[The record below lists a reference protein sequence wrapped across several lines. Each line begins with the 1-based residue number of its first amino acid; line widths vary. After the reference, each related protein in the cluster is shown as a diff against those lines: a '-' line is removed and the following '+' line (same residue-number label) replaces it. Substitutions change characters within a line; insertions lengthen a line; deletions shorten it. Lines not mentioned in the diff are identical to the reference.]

1 MIIVMRHDATPQQV
15 KAVVSQVEAHGLRTH
30 LSDGEERTV
39 IGVIGTNPFALRDL
53 FVEAP
58 GVAEVVPISK
68 PFKLS
73 NREFRSRDTHIQ
85 IGQHLV
91 GADRPWVVAGPCSVD
106 HEALFLE
113 TARQVKAAGAHALR
127 GGVFKPRTSPYS
139 FQGLRGDGIGILQQA
154 RQETGLPLVCEVL
167 APSDIEALEGV
178 ADVLQI
184 GARNMQNFAL
194 LSEVGRVRKP
204 VLLKRGMSATIEE
217 WLLSAEYILSQGNYQ
232 VILCERGIRTFE
244 TYTRNTLDLNAV
256 PLIREL
262 SHLPVIVD
270 PSHGTGRRSL
280 VTSMALA
287 AIAAGAHG
295 LIVEVHA
302 QPEVAL
308 SDGAQS
314 LTPEGFRQLM
324 TQVASVADALRS
336 TSGVPA

>member
-1 MIIVMRHDATPQQV
+1 MIIVMRHDATPAQV
-15 KAVVSQVEAHGLRTH
+15 QFVVSQVEAHGMRTH

-39 IGVIGTNPFALRDL
+39 IGVIGTNPFTLRDL

-58 GVAEVVPISK
+58 GVAEVVPITK

-73 NREFRSRDTHIQ
+73 NREFRSRDTRIK
-85 IGQHLV
+85 V
-91 GADRPWVVAGPCSVD
+91 GDHEVGGDDVWIVAGPCSVD
-106 HEALFLE
+106 GEELFLT
-113 TARQVKAAGAHALR
+113 TARQVAAAGAHALR
-127 GGVFKPRTSPYS
+127 GGIFKPRTSPYS
-139 FQGLRGDGIGILQQA
+139 FQGLRGGGVEILKEA
-154 RQETGLPLVCEVL
+154 RRQTGLPLVCEVL
-167 APSDIEALEGV
+167 APPDIETLAEV

-194 LSEVGRVRKP
+194 LSEVGHLRTP
-204 VLLKRGMSATIEE
+204 ILLKRGMSATIEE

-256 PLIREL
+256 PLIKEL

-280 VTSMALA
+280 VAAMALA
-287 AIAAGAHG
+287 GIAAGAHG
-295 LIVEVHA
+295 LMVEVHA

-314 LTPEGFRQLM
+314 LTPEAFAQLVRQVDA
-324 TQVASVADALRS
+324 VAAALGRPVSVA
-336 TSGVPA
+336 